1 MGGKSDPPPPPD
13 YSGIAAASEASA
25 KYAYELGQDQLEWAR
40 EQYASDKEIV
50 DRVVSAALDMQRFN
64 MDNAAYDRARYQ
76 DRFQP
81 LEDQLIADAKSF
93 ASQERK
99 DKEMG
104 EAAASVGQQFTAAR
118 NAATQNLEAFGVDP
132 SSTRY
137 AALDIGMRA
146 SEAAAKAAAA
156 NQAADMVDAQGRA
169 IRSEAINVGR
179 GYPGQIAGTYATAL
193 QGGNQAVNS
202 QLAGTASGANTM
214 GTGAQWQGLGNQALG
229 VWGNTLNMGY
239 NNQLNAYNAE
249 QNSSSGLGGLFG
261 TVLGGAMKY
270 AFEDGGAVPTTGGKV
285 PAEASPTQGGAVDDV
300 PARLNVGEFVVP
312 KDAVA
317 WKGEEF
323 FQKLIEKSRQDR
335 EKATAKPELAVVP
348 AEQPTFVSRPTG
360 ALPVG

>member
-1 MGGKSDPPPPPD
+1 MGGKSSPPPPPD

-25 KYAYELGQDQLEWAR
+25 KYAYDLGKEQLAWAK
-40 EQYASDKEIV
+40 EQYANDSVIV
-50 DRVVSAALDMQRFN
+50 DRVVNAALDMQRFN
-64 MDNAAYDRARYQ
+64 MDNASYDRARYQ

-104 EAAASVGQQFTAAR
+104 EAAATVGQQFTAAR
-118 NAATQNLEAFGVDP
+118 NAATQNLEAYGVDP

-146 SEAAAKAAAA
+146 SEAAAKAAAS

-214 GTGAQWQGLGNQALG
+214 GTAPQYQGLGNQALG

-239 NNQLNAYNAE
+239 QNQIAAYNAE

-261 TVLGGAMKY
+261 TVIGGAMKY
-270 AFEDGGAVPTTGGKV
+270 AFEDGGAVPDGKV
-285 PAEASPTQGGAVDDV
+285 PAAASPSQGGAIDDV

-335 EKATAKPELAVVP
+335 DKATAKPEIAAVP
-348 AEQPTFVSRPTG
+348 AERPTFISRPAG